1 MRIEVVHTKRGYGLQ
16 AIRFVVMCQ
25 STTEK
30 DYHDFDFC
38 NKIFVEL
45 QIKP

>member
-16 AIRFVVMCQ
+16 AIRFVVMYQ
-25 STTEK
+25 GPTEK
-30 DYHDFDFC
+30 NSYDFDFC
-38 NKIFVEL
+38 NKIFDKL